1 MRIAVLEDD
10 LSQRE
15 LLSFW
20 LKFGGHESCA
30 FEQGQQLLSS
40 LTPTSFDVLLLDWNL
55 PDLSGL
61 EVLKQ
66 ARRISSI
73 PIVFCT
79 ARDHEEDIAKA
90 LRGGAD
96 DYIVK
101 PMRRQELL
109 ARVSSV
115 ARRTSETQP
124 RSTWIEV
131 GAIRF
136 KVQERKVTLANA
148 VVVMSSMEFDL
159 AAMLLSKIGR
169 LLTRS
174 KILEA
179 VFPNVAKSSR
189 TVDTHIA
196 RLRDKLNLTADKGW
210 RLSAIYGHGYRL
222 ERLSCAMASK
232 ERECL
237 TRSIAYRVSLR

>member
-15 LLSFW
+15 LLSYW
-20 LKFGGHESCA
+20 LKFGGHESFA
-30 FEQGQQLLSS
+30 FEQGQQLLDS

-115 ARRTSETQP
+115 ARRTSEIRP
-124 RSTWIEV
+124 RDKWIDV

-136 KVQERKVTLANA
+136 SVQERKVTLENA
-148 VVVMSSMEFDL
+148 DVVMSSKEFDL
-159 AAMLLSKIGR
+159 AAMLLSNIGR

-174 KILEA
+174 KIFEA
-179 VFPNVAKSSR
+179 VFPNASKSSR
-189 TVDTHIA
+189 TLDTHIA
-196 RLRDKLNLTADKGW
+196 RLRDKLGLTEERGW
-210 RLSAIYGHGYRL
+210 NLSAIYGHGYRL
-222 ERLSCAMASK
+222 ERLSRAIANK
-232 ERECL
+232 EREF
-237 TRSIAYRVSLR
+237 S